1 VFNHVFPYVLVG
13 LVAWNLARAARH
25 RQISNLLTAGAAL
38 LALLGHFSRNSVL
51 FLGAL
56 LLLGLG
62 VYLQGRERSQRAMLA
77 SQRQDEPGDDAG
89 AEPARLPGET
99 TEDMIERHVLG
110 IRTAPNAAPMRARAR
125 AAHRALQGLRLE
137 ELRPVFELVEDP
149 NAAVRALALPLLIDK
164 GDEAA
169 LELLR
174 GARSQHRDLE
184 TGYVLAVCHRGSPAL
199 EPALTHAEREPRRE
213 ALLLL
218 VRTVIG
224 RVYPALG
231 SDRPEVAR
239 LVKALLAESDTELL
253 LELSSKLAEHSHL
266 HLIRESW
273 SQFSLPSRR
282 ALLRL
287 SQLGPERAQLEELV
301 TLFEQA
307 LQDAEP
313 QLMRAAVQA
322 LRQPGAEALR
332 AKLGDPALP
341 LRGWTELTI
350 VTGATSGATLPCKA
364 GGVLRVAPG
373 PLRARIRFRQLGG
386 PELSYVRVL
395 LELPDSEGR
404 CWQLRS
410 YVRGEAFTAALQ
422 AEALRPQLPASEGF
436 TSWSQAPVAWQE
448 ALHERC
454 LLARLAESWDSHA
467 QVELRLGERKHALA
481 LHHQRPSID
490 VGLLGD
496 QLVVRVSGLRESK
509 FKGRRPWRVFAGSAP
524 LPPLVW
530 LSPAQLLLCFSEPR
544 RHYPRARDLDDRA
557 DPAQCRPCRARL
569 LERRSEP
576 QPVVVFASD
585 QLTPAA
591 VATSAAP
598 SSPGHRRG

>member
-1 VFNHVFPYVLVG
+1 VFNQIFPYVLVG

-25 RQISNLLTAGAAL
+25 RQTSNLLTAGAAL
-38 LALLGHFSRNSVL
+38 LALLGHFSRNSLL

-56 LLLGLG
+56 LLLGLA
-62 VYLQGRERSQRAMLA
+62 VYLHGQERSQRALLA
-77 SQRQDEPGDDAG
+77 AERLGEPGDDASS
-89 AEPARLPGET
+89 EPARLPGET

-110 IRTAPNAAPMRARAR
+110 IRTAPNAVPMRARAR
-125 AAHRALQGLRLE
+125 AAHRALQGLSLE

-224 RVYPALG
+224 RLYPALG
-231 SDRPEVAR
+231 SERPEVAR
-239 LVKALLAESDTELL
+239 LVKALLAESDPELL
-253 LELSSKLAEHSHL
+253 LELSSKLAEHSQL

-301 TLFEQA
+301 TVFECA
-307 LQDAEP
+307 LRDAEP
-313 QLMRAAVQA
+313 PLKRAAVRA

-332 AKLGDPALP
+332 AALGDPALP
-341 LRGWTELTI
+341 LRGWTELTL
-350 VTGATSGATLPCKA
+350 TTRGATLPCKA

-373 PLRARIRFRQLGG
+373 PLRARVRLRQLGG
-386 PELSYVRVL
+386 PELSYARVL
-395 LELPDSEGR
+395 LELSDREGR

-410 YVRGEAFTAALQ
+410 YVRGGAFTAALQ
-422 AEALRPQLPASEGF
+422 EEELRRQLLAGEGF
-436 TSWSQAPVAWQE
+436 SSWSQVPVAWQE
-448 ALHERC
+448 ALLERC
-454 LLARLAESWDSHA
+454 LLARLAESWDSSE
-467 QVELRLGERKHALA
+467 QVELPLGERKHALA
-481 LHHQRPSID
+481 LHHQLPSID
-490 VGLLGD
+490 VALLGD

-509 FKGRRPWRVFAGSAP
+509 FKGRRPWKVFAGSAP
-524 LPPLVW
+524 LPQIAW
-530 LSPAQLLLCFSEPR
+530 LAPAQLLLCFSEPP

-557 DPAQCRPCRARL
+557 NPAQCRPCRVRL
-569 LERRSEP
+569 LERRGEP
-576 QPVVVFASD
+576 QPGVVFEREGA
-585 QLTPAA
+585 
-591 VATSAAP
+591 
-598 SSPGHRRG
+598 